1 MIRSAAFGS
10 RPRTL
15 PLLRLLAASCF
26 LAFLVAQSP
35 HLVHHLFEPV
45 QNQGDCAFAS
55 AAERAQGLTGDVVP
69 LISAPELEIGGPFS
83 DHQAYLGATL
93 TVGGARAP
101 PLLAS

>member
-10 RPRTL
+10 RLRSL
-15 PLLRLLAASCF
+15 PVLRLLAASCF
-26 LAFLVAQSP
+26 LAFLFTQSP

-55 AAERAQGLTGDVVP
+55 AAERAQGLTADVVL
-69 LISAPELEIGGPFS
+69 LILAPEPETGGLVADRQELPS
-83 DHQAYLGATL
+83 AAL